1 MRRDGDLSAGWLLR
15 PGFLD
20 AAAATTQ
27 GPRGSGRPL
36 PPDASA
42 SGRSRCP
49 ARQASRQDRG
59 DAAPRQSGCLLPGP
73 AEDAHGGRGSGHS
86 WLSSVLTVAGGGSPW
101 GACRLRGRWAG
112 TYLNALCGAG
122 PLPAWSRPGM
132 GRWCPGTR
140 SSVHL
145 GGAGDWARPGSSQDQ
160 SGRKR
165 SRPRPSTELRPLVL
179 ATTQPTLPSLSWGRQ
194 RLASLPQAPSA
205 VALSPPR
212 AALRGLLCGPRP
224 RPRPCWP
231 ARQPQPGSS
240 HWTATHRR
248 QEATAGCWE
257 GRGHRDRAA
266 GHQLARTWPRRAAEP
281 SPTVPGYGSQS
292 PAVPS

>member
-1 MRRDGDLSAGWLLR
+1 MTGVQTGSRGCR
-15 PGFLD
+15 PE
-20 AAAATTQ
+20 AE
-27 GPRGSGRPL
+27 RL
-36 PPDASA
+36 PP
-42 SGRSRCP
+42 
-49 ARQASRQDRG
+49 ARARG
-59 DAAPRQSGCLLPGP
+59 GCSLG
-73 AEDAHGGRGSGHS
+73 ARKRAHS

-101 GACRLRGRWAG
+101 GACRLRGRWVG
-112 TYLNALCGAG
+112 TYLDALCGAG

-140 SSVHL
+140 SSVRHRRL

-179 ATTQPTLPSLSWGRQ
+179 ATTLPTPPSLSWGRQ
-194 RLASLPQAPSA
+194 WLASLPQAPSA
-205 VALSPPR
+205 VALPPPR

>member
-1 MRRDGDLSAGWLLR
+1 MQARGRAAASCKGPRRMLTGGEEAGTQLAVLRPHGGGGREPLGSVPAPGPVGGYISGCPVRCRASAGLES
-15 PGFLD
+15 
-20 AAAATTQ
+20 T
-27 GPRGSGRPL
+27 
-36 PPDASA
+36 
-42 SGRSRCP
+42 
-49 ARQASRQDRG
+49 
-59 DAAPRQSGCLLPGP
+59 
-73 AEDAHGGRGSGHS
+73 
-86 WLSSVLTVAGGGSPW
+86 
-101 GACRLRGRWAG
+101 
-112 TYLNALCGAG
+112 
-122 PLPAWSRPGM
+122 GM

-140 SSVHL
+140 SSVRHRRL

-179 ATTQPTLPSLSWGRQ
+179 ATTLPTPPSLSWGRQ
-194 RLASLPQAPSA
+194 WLASLPQAPSA
-205 VALSPPR
+205 VALPPPR